1 MPGKRDIKTEDVAR
15 ELERLGERSFRT
27 RQVREWIFKHGAAGF
42 DEMRNLPASLRA
54 ALAARFVVRTAAIEN
69 RTEAADGTRRFTLR
83 LEDGHLVESV
93 LIPMPTGW
101 TACLSSQV
109 GCRWRCGFCASGARG
124 FARHLSTGEILDEA
138 LLMQQEAPRGL
149 RNVVFM
155 GIGEPLDN
163 YDNVLA
169 AVRVMMAADGLGLGA
184 RRVTISTCGVVPGIE
199 RLAREALQVKLAVSL
214 NAPEDERRTKLMP
227 VNRKWP
233 LKVLIAAC
241 RRYTEATKRRVTFE
255 YVLIGG
261 FNDHPDDARKL
272 ATLLEGL
279 RCAVNLICLN
289 PHEYQPH
296 QGVSRRTAYHFRS
309 VLEHAGVQATVRRSR
324 GADARAA
331 CGQLRLQAL
340 ERPSAPSAPTASVP
354 PDASSAMME

>member
-1 MPGKRDIKTEDVAR
+1 MPGKKDIKTEDIAR
-15 ELERLGERSFRT
+15 ELERLGQPAFRA
-27 RQVREWIFKHGAAGF
+27 RQVREWIFKRGAADFG
-42 DEMRNLPASLRA
+42 EMRNLPAALRA
-54 ALAARFVVRTAAIEN
+54 TLSHRFAVRTAAIQD

-83 LEDGHLVESV
+83 LDDGHLVESV

-109 GCRWRCGFCASGARG
+109 GCRWRCSFCASGARG
-124 FARHLSTGEILDEA
+124 FVRHLATGEILDEA
-138 LLMQQEAPRGL
+138 LLMQQEAPGGL

-155 GIGEPLDN
+155 GVGEPLDN

-169 AVRVMMAADGLGLGA
+169 ALRVIIAGDGLGLGA
-184 RRVTISTCGVVPGIE
+184 RRVTISTCGVVAGIE
-199 RLAREALQVKLAVSL
+199 RLAREGLQVKLAVSL
-214 NAPEDERRTKLMP
+214 NAPDDKRRTKLMP

-233 LKVLIAAC
+233 LKVLVAAC

-261 FNDHPDDARKL
+261 FNDHPDDARTL
-272 ATLLEGL
+272 ATLLKGL

-296 QGVSRRTAYHFRS
+296 QGVSRRTAYQFRS
-309 VLEHAGVQATVRRSR
+309 VLEHAGLEATVRRSR
-324 GADARAA
+324 GADVAAA
-331 CGQLRLQAL
+331 CGQLRLQRL
-340 ERPSAPSAPTASVP
+340 SQN
-354 PDASSAMME
+354 